1 MLVKLDVTF
10 NTRYLEHIHD
20 IRCSKDICKYA
31 NHRVDHQHEYG
42 KKEEAVE
49 ILKVINK
56 GNFMD
61 IYERCYILKC
71 SKMGICLNEQYVSN

>member
-1 MLVKLDVTF
+1 MFMLVKLDVTF
-10 NTRYLEHIHD
+10 NTRYLEDIHD
-20 IRCSKDICKYA
+20 ISCSKDIAKYA
-31 NHRVDHQHEYG
+31 NHHVDHQHEYG

-61 IYERCYILKC
+61 IYEICFIYIY
-71 SKMGICLNEQYVSN
+71 IYIYI